1 MHPALRLALL
11 DDARA
16 LAQLDQ
22 LVRVHARGRP
32 IGAAGD
38 QHLRWSPKLTPGL
51 RCFDS
56 VVDLRFRLEHYL
68 AKAAEAMDRAGRS
81 TNEESRASYLRAAES
96 WALLAKQTEELLRD
110 QKDQE

>member
-1 MHPALRLALL
+1 MM
-11 DDARA
+11 RA
-16 LAQLDQ
+16 PWRSSIRSAG
-22 LVRVHARGRP
+22 VHARGLT
-32 IGAAGD
+32 IGAAAD

-68 AKAAEAMDRAGRS
+68 AKAAEAMDRARRS